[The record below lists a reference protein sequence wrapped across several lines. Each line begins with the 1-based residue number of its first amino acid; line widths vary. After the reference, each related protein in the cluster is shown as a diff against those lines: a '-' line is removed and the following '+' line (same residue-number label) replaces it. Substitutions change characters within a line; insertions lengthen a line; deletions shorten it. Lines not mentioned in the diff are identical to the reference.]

1 MSYADYSRH
10 RPEEA
15 TCRKC
20 GWSGVAGE
28 DCDCEAMEAENKL
41 RAADRE
47 SEAKAALA
55 ERPGFLK

>member
-1 MSYADYSRH
+1 MSYADYTRH
-10 RPEEA
+10 RPELA

-28 DCDCEAMEAENKL
+28 DCDCEAMENEL